1 MADGAELI
9 PAEGS
14 AATRT
19 ILFADIVDS
28 TGILRTHGEEGGREL
43 IVSCLAV
50 MASATEECKG
60 VVLDRIGD
68 EIMCLFEEPDAA
80 AHAAA
85 QLQQRVSEGH
95 AKGEL
100 GCPMRIRV
108 GLEHGT
114 ITKVGGELYGT
125 TIHAAKR
132 LVDTAKAGQ
141 ILTTKDTLE
150 HLGPLRRRMERYF
163 DSIVLKGMA
172 GELDIHE
179 LLWDTSVTMVPTGR
193 PRRRR
198 AVKAT
203 TLDLKYGDVE
213 VRVDANHPRVTLGR
227 DTACTVRLDGNA
239 VSRMHARIIWDR
251 GKVRLEDVS
260 TNGTCI
266 ETDCGTVHTLHHDG
280 MEISGRGHIRCGC
293 LGREEDAALVRY
305 DCGEGEAPSPPAAP
319 EAPAAD

>member
-1 MADGAELI
+1 MADRAELV

-28 TGILRTHGEEGGREL
+28 TGILRNHGDEKGREL
-43 IVSCLAV
+43 
-50 MASATEECKG
+50 
-60 VVLDRIGD
+60 
-68 EIMCLFEEPDAA
+68 
-80 AHAAA
+80 
-85 QLQQRVSEGH
+85 
-95 AKGEL
+95 L

-108 GLEHGT
+108 GLEHGS

-172 GELDIHE
+172 GEMDVHE

-193 PRRRR
+193 PQRRRR
-198 AVKAT
+198 EIKSTV
-203 TLDLKYGDVE
+203 LDLKYGDTE
-213 VRVDANHPRVTLGR
+213 VRVDANQPRVTLGR
-227 DTACTVRLDGNA
+227 DTACTVRLQGNA
-239 VSRMHARIIWDR
+239 VSRMHARIVWDR

-280 MEISGRGHIRCGC
+280 MEIVGRGQIRCGC
-293 LGREEDAALVRY
+293 LGREEDAALIRY
-305 DCGEGEAPSPPAAP
+305 DCTEPDPS
-319 EAPAAD
+319 